1 MIRLNI
7 FHISIR
13 RCYVGLQFTSF
24 QVVDL
29 QPTKT
34 RAKLDSSITVLI
46 IFETRILRVSPVKFW
61 HGIEIARAVSEQLLF
76 SRTAVV
82 HENSCCSREQLLLT
96 RTAVVHENSCCSRE
110 QLLLTRTAVVH
121 ENSCCSREQ
130 LFMVTTVLVN
140 NCSRTGRA
148 ISIHK

>member
-13 RCYVGLQFTSF
+13 RCYNVGLQFTSF

-76 SRTAVV
+76 
-82 HENSCCSREQLLLT
+82 T

-110 QLLLTRTAVVH
+110 QLLFTRTAVVH